1 MTKIID
7 IIHRD
12 HGNSAILALGPEA
25 DQIISQHQQLLD
37 AGEYA
42 ENPAVWLMGK
52 SADEAAAQE
61 AYNRIRDKALHNW
74 LSAIPREQMVAT
86 LNTMAAMFGGCSI
99 VPLPGES
106 FSPSSLADLWDNANP
121 GEEPIHPNPDLLP

>member
-37 AGEYA
+37 TGEYA
-42 ENPAVWLMGK
+42 ENPLVWLMDK

-86 LNTMAAMFGGCSI
+86 LNTMAAMFDGCSI

-106 FSPSSLADLWDNANP
+106 FFPAGLADLWNNANP
-121 GEEPIHPNPDLLP
+121 GEEPIYPNPDLLP

>member
-1 MTKIID
+1 MAKIID
-7 IIHRD
+7 IIHRT

-25 DQIISQHQQLLD
+25 DQIISEHQQLLD

-42 ENPAVWLMGK
+42 GNPLVWLMGK
-52 SADEAAAQE
+52 SAAEAAAQE

-74 LSAIPREQMVAT
+74 LSAISREQMVAT

-99 VPLPGES
+99 MPLPGDS
-106 FSPSSLADLWDNANP
+106 FTPVALADRWNNANP
-121 GEEPIHPNPDLLP
+121 GKDPIHSNPDFLP

>member
-1 MTKIID
+1 MKKIID

-12 HGNSAILALGPEA
+12 HGSNAILAIAPEA
-25 DQIISQHQQLLD
+25 DQIIAEHQQLLD

-42 ENPAVWLMGK
+42 ENPLVWLLGK

-86 LNTMAAMFGGCSI
+86 LNTMAAMFVGCSI

-106 FSPSSLADLWDNANP
+106 FSPSGLADLWNNANP
-121 GEEPIHPNPDLLP
+121 EEEPIYPNPDLLP

>member
-42 ENPAVWLMGK
+42 ENPLVWLMGK

-61 AYNRIRDKALHNW
+61 AYNRIRDKALRNC
-74 LSAIPREQMVAT
+74 LSAIPREQMVAA
-86 LNTMAAMFGGCSI
+86 LNTMSAMFYGCPI

-106 FSPSSLADLWDNANP
+106 FSPSGLADLWNNANP
-121 GEEPIHPNPDLLP
+121 GEEPIYRNPSLLP

>member
-12 HGNSAILALGPEA
+12 RGNSAILALGPEA
-25 DQIISQHQQLLD
+25 DRIISQHQQLLD

-42 ENPAVWLMGK
+42 ENPLVWLMGK

-86 LNTMAAMFGGCSI
+86 INTMAAMFDGCSI

-106 FSPSSLADLWDNANP
+106 FYPSALTSLWNNANP
-121 GEEPIHPNPDLLP
+121 GEEPIYRNTNLF

>member
-12 HGNSAILALGPEA
+12 HGNNAILALGPEA
-25 DQIISQHQQLLD
+25 DQIIAEHQQLLD
-37 AGEYA
+37 AGKYA
-42 ENPAVWLMGK
+42 ENPLVWLLSK

-86 LNTMAAMFGGCSI
+86 LNTMAAMFDGCSI
-99 VPLPGES
+99 VPLPGE
-106 FSPSSLADLWDNANP
+106 FFYPSGLAGLWNNAHP
-121 GEEPIHPNPDLLP
+121 GEEPIFPNTNLLP

>member
-1 MTKIID
+1 MTVRD
-7 IIHRD
+7 IIHLD
-12 HGNSAILALGPEA
+12 HGSNAILALGPEA
-25 DQIISQHQQLLD
+25 DQIIAEHQQLLD

-42 ENPAVWLMGK
+42 EDPLVWLMGK

-61 AYNRIRDKALHNW
+61 AYNRIRDKALNNW
-74 LSAIPREQMVAT
+74 LAAIPREQMVAT

-106 FSPSSLADLWDNANP
+106 FSPSGLADLWNNANP
-121 GEEPIHPNPDLLP
+121 GQEPIYPNSDLLP

>member
-12 HGNSAILALGPEA
+12 RGNSAILALGPEA
-25 DQIISQHQQLLD
+25 DRIISQHQQLLD

-42 ENPAVWLMGK
+42 ENPLVWLMGK

-86 LNTMAAMFGGCSI
+86 INTMAAMFDGCSI

-106 FSPSSLADLWDNANP
+106 FSPSGLAYLWNNANP
-121 GEEPIHPNPDLLP
+121 GEEPIYRNTNLF

>member
-12 HGNSAILALGPEA
+12 HGSNAILALGPEA

-42 ENPAVWLMGK
+42 GNPAVWLMGK

-74 LSAIPREQMVAT
+74 LAAIPREQMVAT
-86 LNTMAAMFGGCSI
+86 LNTMAAMFDGCSI

-106 FSPSSLADLWDNANP
+106 FSPSGLADLWSNANP
-121 GEEPIHPNPDLLP
+121 GEEPIHPNPDFLP